1 MSDYRRWISYIY
13 SYDNGAKSVNVGYA
27 RLELRNRRV
36 RMTLYLNGVKKD
48 GGIHICYYRDEPEHL
63 GGICVGSVDG
73 KDAAMMFRHETDSD
87 DMEGSGIIFQQM
99 NGLILFC
106 DDGTYMASSW
116 EDRELAPG
124 IVGQLKQLILGG
136 KKVPEEEASEEQ
148 ASEEEQETAA
158 EEVTENEAATGEDAK
173 KKSTYTENIQD
184 ESTQREGKE
193 ESFMEEPYMS
203 EQDIQA
209 EGVQTEE
216 AQKGDMQETEVKE
229 QEMKE
234 KETKKKEAKEQKD
247 EIKTNAE
254 CRKRQ
259 ICDLNRVERI
269 FCCLTPMFP
278 FDNGEFEK
286 GVRMEPQDIGML
298 PRAMWKLA
306 GNSFL
311 LHAYYTYQHL
321 LFVSKRE
328 KQGRTYY
335 LMLPGVYEKREQY
348 MAQMYGFTRFC
359 PAKCRPLENG
369 TFGYWYME
377 VKFASSASRE

>member
-36 RMTLYLNGVKKD
+36 RMTLYLNGVKKE
-48 GGIHICYYRDEPEHL
+48 GSIHVCYYRDEPEHL

-124 IVGQLKQLILGG
+124 IAGQLKQLILGG
-136 KKVPEEEASEEQ
+136 KKVSEEEASREK
-148 ASEEEQETAA
+148 ASEEEQETAKQEVVA
-158 EEVTENEAATGEDAK
+158 EEITENETATREDAAE
-173 KKSTYTENIQD
+173 KSTYTENIQD
-184 ESTQREGKE
+184 ESTQREGTE
-193 ESFMEEPYMS
+193 GSYMEEPHTS

-209 EGVQTEE
+209 EGVQTEMVRE
-216 AQKGDMQETEVKE
+216 GDMQEQEVPGKDI
-229 QEMKE
+229 QQGC
-234 KETKKKEAKEQKD
+234 TEQKD
-247 EIKTNAE
+247 EIKTNAD

-286 GVRMEPQDIGML
+286 GVRMDPQDIGML
-298 PRAMWKLA
+298 PRTMWKLA

>member
-13 SYDNGAKSVNVGYA
+13 SYDNGVKSVNVGYA

-87 DMEGSGIIFQQM
+87 DMEESGIIFQQM

-116 EDRELAPG
+116 EDRDLAPG
-124 IVGQLKQLILGG
+124 IAGQLRQLILNGE
-136 KKVPEEEASEEQ
+136 KAPEEEEK
-148 ASEEEQETAA
+148 ETAEKETVEKEVIA
-158 EEVTENEAATGEDAK
+158 EEVTGNEAATREDAEE
-173 KKSTYTENIQD
+173 KSRY
-184 ESTQREGKE
+184 
-193 ESFMEEPYMS
+193 
-203 EQDIQA
+203 A

-216 AQKGDMQETEVKE
+216 AQKGDMQEKEVPGKE
-229 QEMKE
+229 MPEKDIQEGC
-234 KETKKKEAKEQKD
+234 ADQKD